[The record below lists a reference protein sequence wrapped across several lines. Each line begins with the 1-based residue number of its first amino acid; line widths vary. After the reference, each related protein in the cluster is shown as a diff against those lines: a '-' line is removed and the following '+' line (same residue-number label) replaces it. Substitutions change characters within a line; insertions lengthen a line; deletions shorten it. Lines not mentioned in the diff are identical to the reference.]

1 MFIIRLVFN
10 EKKPLSQVKKRMKI
24 KQGIK
29 LVMGKGSTLWFLVT
43 EYNKYYAAYKINFYF
58 LEMAI
63 LLLESML
70 RNS

>member
-1 MFIIRLVFN
+1 
-10 EKKPLSQVKKRMKI
+10 
-24 KQGIK
+24 
-29 LVMGKGSTLWFLVT
+29 MGKGSTLWFLVT